1 MSRNGSGTYSLPT
14 NSWNP
19 AVSGTLATTADW
31 QSLINDVASALT
43 QSVSK
48 DGQTVMTGSLNMGGF
63 NLTNVA
69 SAAISA
75 ITGSPTIASPALT
88 GVPTAP
94 TATVGTSTDQIATT
108 AFVAA
113 TSFNTALPGQ
123 LGNGGKLLTTDGSA
137 ASWTDVLSASS
148 MNGSQIAG
156 LRNKIING
164 NFDVWQ
170 RGTSF
175 ISSGVFPYT
184 ADRWAFYRNGL
195 AAGATASRQTGVR
208 WKYCLRVQRDSGN
221 TDVNGIVVGQIIEG
235 VNCYPLAG
243 KTVVLRVRMRAGA
256 NFSGA
261 NATISLTT
269 GTVEDQG
276 NITNPGGWTGS
287 TTAIS
292 SSVVPT
298 TSFADYTATATLS
311 SSTKEIRVA
320 ISYTP
325 VGTAGA
331 ADYLEFEEV
340 QLEIGSIATP
350 FEHRMFGPELLL
362 CQRYYYRITPTAV
375 DQTLG
380 VGHNSLSTTMAATSP
395 FPVPMRSAPTA
406 LEQSGTAA
414 DYSIAHANI
423 NTACS
428 AVPTFVSASPFAAT
442 TTLTVAA
449 GLTAGQGSRA
459 RAVNSSAYL
468 GWSAEL

>member
-1 MSRNGSGTYSLPT
+1 
-14 NSWNP
+14 
-19 AVSGTLATTADW
+19 
-31 QSLINDVASALT
+31 
-43 QSVSK
+43 
-48 DGQTVMTGSLNMGGF
+48 
-63 NLTNVA
+63 
-69 SAAISA
+69 
-75 ITGSPTIASPALT
+75 
-88 GVPTAP
+88 
-94 TATVGTSTDQIATT
+94 
-108 AFVAA
+108 
-113 TSFNTALPGQ
+113 
-123 LGNGGKLLTTDGSA
+123 
-137 ASWTDVLSASS
+137 
-148 MNGSQIAG
+148 
-156 LRNKIING
+156 
-164 NFDVWQ
+164 
-170 RGTSF
+170 
-175 ISSGVFPYT
+175 
-184 ADRWAFYRNGL
+184 
-195 AAGATASRQTGVR
+195 
-208 WKYCLRVQRDSGN
+208 
-221 TDVNGIVVGQIIEG
+221 
-235 VNCYPLAG
+235 
-243 KTVVLRVRMRAGA
+243 
-256 NFSGA
+256 
-261 NATISLTT
+261 
-269 GTVEDQG
+269 
-276 NITNPGGWTGS
+276 
-287 TTAIS
+287 
-292 SSVVPT
+292 
-298 TSFADYTATATLS
+298 
-311 SSTKEIRVA
+311 VA